1 MGVNVRNFGLSFT
14 KISTG
19 PAARGG
25 NERLVRPRFA
35 SGAQRENN
43 SMRAGTRESVSAYDH
58 SPALADPADRVVV
71 SFQSARALPPDAL
84 VNLRGGEKTV
94 SSFIHDDREFAATCF
109 VAGMAAAIG
118 FTMFV
123 LTFFAFT
130 IFDFG

>member
-1 MGVNVRNFGLSFT
+1 MPRNFYLSSER
-14 KISTG
+14 ISGRSASSGAQRLQTG
-19 PAARGG
+19 PH
-25 NERLVRPRFA
+25 VA
-35 SGAQRENN
+35 SGAQRDSN

-58 SPALADPADRVVV
+58 SPALADPVDRVVV
-71 SFQSARALPPDAL
+71 SFQSARALPPDEL

-94 SSFIHDDREFAATCF
+94 SSFIHDEREFAATCF